1 MEELGREPI
10 VEGLETSEE
19 TTATEL
25 GQELIV
31 LDQEILEETI
41 VESLDQEISGGI
53 TVDSL
58 DRETSE
64 ASQDGVHVL
73 TDCLTIIQLLGTVI
87 LITGIIEGFFTG
99 L

>member
-1 MEELGREPI
+1 MEELDQEPI
-10 VEGLETSEE
+10 VEGLET
-19 TTATEL
+19 
-25 GQELIV
+25 
-31 LDQEILEETI
+31 LEGTI

-53 TVDSL
+53 TVDSQ

-64 ASQDGVHVL
+64 ASQDEVHDL